1 MGLAERDQVRDGLL
15 LARGYI
21 AASMS
26 SPHAPGSPSAIPAV
40 EPASGPGSGSPSGSD
55 PLGRPIRTRF
65 APSPTGFLHIGGART
80 ALYNWAWTRRMGG
93 TFVLRIEDTDRARST
108 PEAEA
113 AVIDGLRWLGLDWDE
128 GPYRQSDRGDRHRA
142 VVEELLAKGR
152 AYRCV
157 CTPEE
162 IEERKARVIAAG
174 GKWVYDGRC
183 ADADHGPGRTHA
195 VRLRVPK
202 EGRLAWDDL
211 VFGPSGQ
218 DAREIGDLVIR
229 RSDGTPLY
237 HLAVVVDDVDMQ
249 ITHVIRGADHLNNT
263 PFQLALY
270 RALDAPVPAFAH
282 VPLIV
287 GADGRK
293 LSKRR
298 DPVSVQHFRAQGYLP
313 EAMCNWLV
321 RIGWSHGDQELFSMD
336 EIRELFSLEA
346 VHRSPGRAD
355 AQKLDWINQSW
366 IKRLPRE
373 RLVDELRAF
382 LPPGAERTPGLP
394 ELVDLLRER
403 SRTLAEMAERARFLV
418 TPDAE
423 LAIDEKAA
431 AKHWKPA
438 LRAPLA
444 ALRAALAAV
453 PRWQPDA
460 LEAAFESV
468 RAAHDGL
475 GMGPLAQAVRVAVTG
490 SAASPGI
497 YETLAVLGRERTL
510 ARLDRALERWPA

>member
-1 MGLAERDQVRDGLL
+1 
-15 LARGYI
+15 
-21 AASMS
+21 
-26 SPHAPGSPSAIPAV
+26 
-40 EPASGPGSGSPSGSD
+40 
-55 PLGRPIRTRF
+55 
-65 APSPTGFLHIGGART
+65 
-80 ALYNWAWTRRMGG
+80 
-93 TFVLRIEDTDRARST
+93 
-108 PEAEA
+108 
-113 AVIDGLRWLGLDWDE
+113 IDGLRWLGLDWDE

-162 IEERKARVIAAG
+162 IEERKARGIAAG

-298 DPVSVQHFRAQGYLP
+298 DPVSVQQFRAQGYLP
-313 EAMCNWLV
+313 EAMCNW
-321 RIGWSHGDQELFSMD
+321 
-336 EIRELFSLEA
+336 
-346 VHRSPGRAD
+346 
-355 AQKLDWINQSW
+355 
-366 IKRLPRE
+366 
-373 RLVDELRAF
+373 
-382 LPPGAERTPGLP
+382 
-394 ELVDLLRER
+394 
-403 SRTLAEMAERARFLV
+403 
-418 TPDAE
+418 
-423 LAIDEKAA
+423 
-431 AKHWKPA
+431 
-438 LRAPLA
+438 
-444 ALRAALAAV
+444 
-453 PRWQPDA
+453 
-460 LEAAFESV
+460 
-468 RAAHDGL
+468 
-475 GMGPLAQAVRVAVTG
+475 
-490 SAASPGI
+490 
-497 YETLAVLGRERTL
+497 
-510 ARLDRALERWPA
+510 